1 MNKTGFVKA
10 LMLLLSVAA
19 SFAPVIYALN
29 KYEWNI
35 QAMVMPS
42 YSPPKVDF
50 RLEHSGVKFEGGQLY
65 VAFKLVNLGEVDV
78 TFENVNAAAYAP
90 DEEALAPVILD
101 KPVTSHSNSAEAL
114 ILKISINEASLN
126 KLLQY
131 FEKQDRINVGIRG
144 EASIS
149 VFGTKARVPVSAVF
163 EISLTDIVR
172 TMS

>member
-1 MNKTGFVKA
+1 VNKTGFVKA
-10 LMLLLSVAA
+10 LILLLSVAA
-19 SFAPVIYALN
+19 SLAPIIYALN
-29 KYEWNI
+29 KYEWDI

-50 RLEHSGVKFEGGQLY
+50 RIDYSGVKFEGRQLH

-78 TFENVNAAAYAP
+78 TFKNVNATAYTP
-90 DEEALAPVILD
+90 DGEVLAPVILD
-101 KPVTSHSNSAEAL
+101 KPVTSYPNSTEAL
-114 ILKISINEASLN
+114 ILKININEAALN